1 MTDGEKMLAD
11 LHCHTKLSDGSLGI
25 EELITLAASTG
36 VSTIGITDHDSMA
49 ATLRGKVIGERH
61 GVQVIPGVEL
71 STVDPAT
78 GRNVHLLCYLADHPD
93 RLEGLCKRISLARRR
108 AGQYMVLRVAKRF
121 HLTPEFVMRS
131 TSGSTN
137 IYKQHIMHAL
147 MDAGISDAIF
157 NDLFDELFI
166 RPGENS
172 VKVPIKYPDCH
183 EVLAEI
189 HEAGGIA
196 VLAHPFEYDSIRVM
210 EELTREGLD
219 GVEVYHPSADA
230 EKTEFL
236 LGYAH
241 KNGLLVTGGSDFHG
255 LYNRRRVTVGSYGIE
270 QPELDALLGYKTKK
284 KRREA
289 AAKKTAAN
297 G

>member
-1 MTDGEKMLAD
+1 MYAD

-49 ATLRGKVIGERH
+49 ATLRGRVIGQRH

-71 STVDPAT
+71 SAADPET
-78 GRNVHLLCYLADHPD
+78 GRNVHLLCYLADYPD
-93 RLEGLCKRISLARRR
+93 RLEGLCKRISQARRR
-108 AGQYMVLRVAKRF
+108 AGQYMVLRAAKRF
-121 HLTPEFVMRS
+121 GLTPEFILRS

-147 MDAGISDAIF
+147 MDAGMADSIF
-157 NDLFDELFI
+157 GEQFDELFI
-166 RPGENS
+166 NSGENNI
-172 VKVPIKYPDCH
+172 KVPIKYPDCRD
-183 EVLAEI
+183 VLNEI

-196 VLAHPFEYDSIRVM
+196 VLAHPYEYNSIRTM
-210 EELTREGLD
+210 AELTRLGLD
-219 GVEVYHPSADA
+219 GIEVYHPSADR
-230 EKTEFL
+230 EKTASL
-236 LGYAH
+236 LEYARR
-241 KNGLLVTGGSDFHG
+241 NELLVTGGSDFHG
-255 LYNRRRVTVGSYGIE
+255 FYNKRRVTVGSYGVDE
-270 QPELDALLGYKTKK
+270 AGLDALLNYKTRK

-289 AAKKTAAN
+289 AAKKAAVT